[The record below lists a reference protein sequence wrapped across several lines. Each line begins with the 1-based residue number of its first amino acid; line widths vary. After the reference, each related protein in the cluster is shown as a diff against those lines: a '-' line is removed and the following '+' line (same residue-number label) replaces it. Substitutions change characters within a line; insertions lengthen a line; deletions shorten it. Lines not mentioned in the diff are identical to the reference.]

1 MAKLAK
7 ITPRMVDTY
16 CTAKVA
22 QALSPRETELIRRY
36 LQKLLSSKQ
45 LPPYKH
51 TWIDCPAIAF
61 ETEVNVVRLEF
72 AKPKLQPVFDAVRR
86 TVELSFSRKPS
97 VRTLKAAKQAKLHV
111 EVLTEPRP
119 ASERPARRKYAKR
132 PIIEFPEPLWTEWED
147 PGSFADAL
155 KLHIRRH
162 GDSRHH
168 LCRAV
173 SSDDAVLDH
182 HNLRK
187 WCMGESS
194 PQYVQSFGILK
205 RIERRYRLPAGYFMG
220 KLPHQSRATRG
231 HDVDEVGA
239 AEMRRLA
246 WHLPDDFNS
255 RSPAEQDEILA
266 WVKRVIINGST
277 DYRRYQAA
285 ALKQRYAVR
294 FKTLAPVK
302 HVELDESDLADVD
315 DDVTFEIAQGIVA
328 APQTLEGEI
337 ADLLRFKT
345 STLTA
350 FGQQRNG
357 VWNKETAAQKV
368 EHLGLMF
375 GALAASPSGGVRGFG
390 VASDNLSL
398 ALLVFPQVWDWY
410 LQWREQRRGF
420 FTNWEIDMLSV
431 GLSLVRQETGWLRQ
445 TPRIAEH
452 LRPIPGLLTA
462 SQIADTR
469 ADWDRACDVMFKHG
483 RNRAKEI
490 QRVARVHRD
499 PFEPILS
506 ILEADSP
513 VSEYR
518 KITEEILRLM
528 PDERLYP
535 RPAAEAVRSFLML
548 RFGLHLGLR
557 QRNLRELL
565 VCPRGHIPSSER
577 YLEDVR
583 RGELRWSSKEG
594 GWEVFIPSIAF
605 KNANSS
611 FFGAKPYRLILPDL
625 GGLYELIDAY
635 LDRHRERLIGPVAD
649 PRTFFVKTAK
659 YNTASAEY
667 DQTTFYEAWRLTIQ
681 RYGIYNPYT
690 RRGAIPGLLPHGPH
704 NVRDV
709 LATHILK
716 KTGSYEQASYAIQD
730 TAEMVAKHYGRF
742 LPQDKA
748 AIAAKILNLAWEAA

>member
-1 MAKLAK
+1 MMAKLAK
-7 ITPRMVDTY
+7 ITPRMIETY

-22 QALSPRETELIRRY
+22 QVLSPRETELIRRY
-36 LQKLLSSKQ
+36 LVRLLSTKTM
-45 LPPYKH
+45 PPYKR
-51 TWIDCPAIAF
+51 TWIDCAEVAS

-72 AKPKLQPVFDAVRR
+72 AKPQLQPVFDAVRR
-86 TVELSFSRKPS
+86 TVEMSARCKPRHRKDAEKVASNEPLAQ
-97 VRTLKAAKQAKLHV
+97 VKALCRPDAHRKRRTYPKK
-111 EVLTEPRP
+111 
-119 ASERPARRKYAKR
+119 
-132 PIIEFPEPLWTEWED
+132 PIVEFPNPLWDEWND
-147 PGSFADAL
+147 PASFADSL
-155 KLHIRRH
+155 TLHIRRH

-173 SSDDAVLDH
+173 SSEDAVLDH

-194 PQYVQSFGILK
+194 PQHLQSFHILK
-205 RIERRYRLPAGYFMG
+205 RIERRYRLPTGYFME
-220 KLPHQSRATRG
+220 KLPHLGRASRG
-231 HDVDEVGA
+231 HEVGDVGA

-246 WHLPDDFNS
+246 WHLPDDFNA

-285 ALKQRYAVR
+285 ALKQRYGLR
-294 FKTLAPVK
+294 FKALAPSTRID
-302 HVELDESDLADVD
+302 LDDVPPQD
-315 DDVTFEIAQGIVA
+315 DDVAVEIAQGIVA
-328 APQTLEGEI
+328 APETLEREM

-375 GALAASPSGGVRGFG
+375 GALAASPKSGVRGAG
-390 VASDNLSL
+390 AVREYLSL
-398 ALLVFPQVWDWY
+398 ALLVFPSVWDWY

-420 FTNWEIDMLSV
+420 FTNWEVDMLSV
-431 GLSLVRQETGWLRQ
+431 GLALVRQETGWLRQ
-445 TPRIAEH
+445 TP
-452 LRPIPGLLTA
+452 
-462 SQIADTR
+462 QIADHLHPVPGLVTA
-469 ADWDRACDVMFKHG
+469 ADIAGARGNWDRACDIMFKHG

-499 PFEPILS
+499 PFEPILP
-506 ILEADSP
+506 ILEAESP

-565 VCPRGHIPSSER
+565 VCPPGHLPSSER

-583 RGELRWSSKEG
+583 RGELRWNTKEN

-611 FFGAKPYRLILPDL
+611 FFGAKPFRLLLPDL
-625 GGLYELIDAY
+625 GRLYEMIDVY
-635 LDRHRERLIGPVAD
+635 LGRHRERLLGPAAD

-659 YNTASAEY
+659 YNSASAEY
-667 DQTTFYEAWRLTIQ
+667 DQTTFYEAWRLTVQ

-690 RRGAIPGLLPHGPH
+690 KRGAIPGLLPHGPH

-748 AIAAKILNLAWEAA
+748 AIAAKVLNLAWEAA